1 MPECHDRRI
10 AHAMEFVLRDLTH
23 RRSAN
28 EVACAA
34 GLQAAY
40 FSRRFRQI
48 TGHSFSEW
56 NAITRIE
63 EAKRLLHTLDLSIL
77 SVALCVGYEDAT
89 TFTRVFRRYERMCPR
104 QFRRTLSHPND
115 AATDKSRRFRV
126 TKRRDA
132 PVKT

>member
-1 MPECHDRRI
+1 MLKCHDRRI
-10 AHAMEFVLRDLTH
+10 AHAMQFVLRDLSR
-23 RRSAN
+23 RRSAE

-34 GLQAAY
+34 GLRRAY

-56 NAITRIE
+56 DAVIRIA

-77 SVALCVGYEDAT
+77 GIALSVGYGDPT

-104 QFRRTLSHPND
+104 QFRRSLSHP
-115 AATDKSRRFRV
+115 KEPRE
-126 TKRRDA
+126 TKVADFESPNAETHR
-132 PVKT
+132 